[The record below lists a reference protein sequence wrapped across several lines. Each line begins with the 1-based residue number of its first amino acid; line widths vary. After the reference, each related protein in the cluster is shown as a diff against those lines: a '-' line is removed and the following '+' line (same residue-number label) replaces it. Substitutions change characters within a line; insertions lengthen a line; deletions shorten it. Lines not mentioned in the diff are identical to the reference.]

1 MRTAPPKRIT
11 LLTDFGTADGYV
23 AAMKGVIAGIAPA
36 ARVDDASH
44 EIPPGDVH
52 AASWALAAYWRYYPP
67 GTVHVVV
74 VDPGVG
80 SRRRALA
87 VAADGRFLVGPDN
100 GVFTRVLDEA
110 RAASIVAI
118 GDAAAT
124 GAAVSATFHG
134 RDVFAP
140 AAAHLCRGLPLVQLG
155 TAMTDP
161 VVLTLPEPR
170 VDGKALRGV
179 IIHIDRFGNAITN
192 VPAAAVRE
200 GMCVTVAGES
210 CTVRRTYADAAS
222 GDLLAL
228 VGSRGVLE
236 VAVRDGSA
244 AARPGV
250 ERGAAVCVSDAALP

>member
-1 MRTAPPKRIT
+1 MRTAPPKRVT

-44 EIPPGDVH
+44 EIPPGDVY
-52 AASWALAAYWRYYPP
+52 AASWALAGYWRYYPP

-80 SRRRALA
+80 SPRRALA
-87 VAADGRFLVGPDN
+87 VAADGRFLLGPDN
-100 GVFTRVLDEA
+100 GVFTRVLAEA
-110 RAASIVAI
+110 GAASIVAI
-118 GDAAAT
+118 GNEAVT
-124 GAAVSATFHG
+124 GAVVSATFHG

-155 TAMTDP
+155 TAVKDP
-161 VVLTLPEPR
+161 VLLALPEPV
-170 VDGKALRGV
+170 VDGGGMRGV
-179 IIHIDRFGNAITN
+179 VVHIDRFGNAITN

-200 GMCVTVAGES
+200 GMRVTVAGES
-210 CTVRRTYADAAS
+210 CMVRRTYADAAT
-222 GDLLAL
+222 GQLLAL

-250 ERGAAVCVSDAALP
+250 TRGAAVFVSNAAPS